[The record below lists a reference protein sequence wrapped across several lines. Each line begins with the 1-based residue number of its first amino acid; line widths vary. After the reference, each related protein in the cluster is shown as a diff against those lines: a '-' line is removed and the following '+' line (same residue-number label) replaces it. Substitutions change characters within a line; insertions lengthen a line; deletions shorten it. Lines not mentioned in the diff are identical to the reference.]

1 MDAIS
6 AHDRSTIR
14 ACGNQYASRLDA
26 SDQHAVMVEVYSDDA
41 WKHIAESPENAIEFA
56 DAWAND
62 FAQAE
67 ASYGRIAHFAAFMR
81 CHGPLDAAALAAIG
95 ARVIAEMETVIA
107 PAASHQADKFMDR
120 AE

>member
-6 AHDRSTIR
+6 AHDRAAIQ
-14 ACGNQYASRLDA
+14 ACGKQYAARLDA
-26 SDQHAVMVEVYSDDA
+26 GDQHAAMTASYADDA
-41 WKHIAESPENAIEFA
+41 WRHIADSPENAIEFA
-56 DAWAND
+56 DEWQNE

-81 CHGPLDAAALAAIG
+81 IHGQLDAAALAAIG
-95 ARVIAEMETVIA
+95 ARVIAEMETIIA
-107 PAASHQADKFMDR
+107 PAALQQADKFMER

>member
-1 MDAIS
+1 MDALS
-6 AHDRSTIR
+6 THDRAAIR
-14 ACGNQYASRLDA
+14 ACGDQYAARLNA
-26 SDQHAVMVEVYSDDA
+26 GDQHAAMVASYADDA
-41 WKHIAESPENAIEFA
+41 WKRIAESPENAIEFA

-95 ARVIAEMETVIA
+95 ARVIAEMETVVA

>member
-1 MDAIS
+1 MTPADI
-6 AHDRSTIR
+6 T
-14 ACGNQYASRLDA
+14 ACSNEYGRRLDA
-26 SDQHAVMVEVYSDDA
+26 GDEHAAMIASYADDA

-107 PAASHQADKFMDR
+107 PAALQQADKFMER